1 MAETTTAADTVTTEW
16 VEEFVDR
23 WISAWNSQQPERVL
37 ELMTDDIVYDDS
49 GWPQTMRCHAQV
61 RELLRDALG
70 HSSLVTTDRPGRRG
84 AYPHHRDRA
93 PARMG
98 AVDL

>member
-1 MAETTTAADTVTTEW
+1 
-16 VEEFVDR
+16 
-23 WISAWNSQQPERVL
+23 
-37 ELMTDDIVYDDS
+37 MTDDIVYDDS

-84 AYPHHRDRA
+84 AYPSQLEVDSAHSCR
-93 PARMG
+93 RM
-98 AVDL
+98 VSMM